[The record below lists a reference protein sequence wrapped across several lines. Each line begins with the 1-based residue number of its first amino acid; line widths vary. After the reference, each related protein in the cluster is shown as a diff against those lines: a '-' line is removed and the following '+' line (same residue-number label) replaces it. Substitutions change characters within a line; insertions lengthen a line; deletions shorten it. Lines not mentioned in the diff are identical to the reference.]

1 MWSLVQGKSWNQ
13 WQMLLILEKSISPFH
28 FDFLDSTF
36 LFLALPVTQTKRL
49 RAIFNVESR

>member
-1 MWSLVQGKSWNQ
+1 VQAKLAQAWNQ

-36 LFLALPVTQTKRL
+36 LFLALPVTQTKRQ
-49 RAIFNVESR
+49 RAIFGVD